1 MMMMMMMT
9 TTTTMRRLEGD
20 NECDQKAASEMSL

>member
-9 TTTTMRRLEGD
+9 TTTTTVIARYVELDVMQWGSRF
-20 NECDQKAASEMSL
+20 